1 MNRHLRLTKN
11 FEYIKVYQA
20 GRRWSS
26 PFFNMYIKKNSIG
39 LTRLGVSVSKRIGNS
54 VVRNRVKRRL
64 KEAFKKNIGKVKKGY
79 DVVVSAKVPIR
90 DADFWDIERELKI
103 LFKRGHILY
112 D

>member
-1 MNRHLRLTKN
+1 MKRHLRLTKN

-26 PFFNMYIKKNSIG
+26 PFFTMYTKENG
-39 LTRLGVSVSKRIGNS
+39 LDTTRLGVSVSKRIGNS

-64 KEAFKKNIGKVKKGY
+64 KEAFKKNMKKVKKGY
-79 DVVVSAKVPIR
+79 DVIISAKKPAK
-90 DADFWDIERELKI
+90 DADFWVVEREI
-103 LFKRGHILY
+103 INLFKRGHILY